1 MIGRRFRRRPPAEL
15 AGVAAGF
22 EASLVRVEQAKTE
35 LVGAVPTGR
44 GGLPLAEALA
54 GFEALLSEAREGMPA
69 WRVPSVEAE
78 WAACRAAIDEAAERA
93 ERLRL
98 DQTPRGYEELYGTLA
113 DILEPLD
120 AFARARDRFVDR
132 GP

>member
-1 MIGRRFRRRPPAEL
+1 VIRRRFRRRPPAEL
-15 AGVAAGF
+15 AGVAPGF
-22 EASLVRVEQAKTE
+22 EATLVRIEEAKTE

-44 GGLPLAEALA
+44 GGRPLAEALA
-54 GFEALLSEAREGMPA
+54 GFEVLLAEARESMPA
-69 WRVPSVEAE
+69 WRVDSVGAE
-78 WAACRAAIDEAAERA
+78 WAACLAAVDEAAKRA

-120 AFARARDRFVDR
+120 AFARAQDRFVDR
-132 GP
+132 GH